1 MEHILTRN
9 RIQGRL
15 TQEQCDELHGY
26 LGQIERDPLIAS
38 WFSPENHVFA
48 ECDIL
53 NPNAK
58 SKDRRDQRPDRI
70 VMNANTITV
79 VDYKFGDEARGYK
92 KQVREYMNLLKQMYP
107 SHKVKGY
114 LWYVRNER
122 TEEV

>member
-1 MEHILTRN
+1 
-9 RIQGRL
+9 
-15 TQEQCDELHGY
+15 
-26 LGQIERDPLIAS
+26 
-38 WFSPENHVFA
+38 
-48 ECDIL
+48 
-53 NPNAK
+53 
-58 SKDRRDQRPDRI
+58 
-70 VMNANTITV
+70 MNANTITV